1 MEPIFLSLGEIVEI
15 HRNQIELYGGDPG
28 IRDLGLL
35 QSAVAMPQA
44 AFGGDFLHGDLCEM
58 AAAYLFHIVQ
68 NHAFIDG
75 NKRTGAVAA
84 DVFLVLNGLDL
95 TASEAAFEKL
105 VRQVAEGKADKATV
119 AEFFRRHTQ
128 S

>member
-1 MEPIFLSLGEIVEI
+1 MEPIFLSLGEVIEI
-15 HRNQIELYGGDPG
+15 HRNQIELYGGEPG

-35 QSAVAMPQA
+35 RSAVAVPRA
-44 AFGGDFLHGDLCEM
+44 AFGGDFLHSDLCEM
-58 AAAYLFHIVQ
+58 AGAYLFHIVQ
-68 NHAFIDG
+68 NHAFVDG

-84 DVFLVLNGLDL
+84 YVFLALNRLDL

-105 VRQVAEGKADKATV
+105 VRQVAEGKADKATA